1 MSSIGQP
8 AYRGGFLAALV
19 RAGAPVIAEVPAD
32 LPDEAVDPTPL
43 PGWQRIS
50 MMAGSHGAGDTDS
63 LLLRACRYVVL
74 VPLAYR
80 IVIIP
85 VLLLSVLTAGAGGVV
100 PGVVLAALAVVL
112 NVFALVLV
120 LRIRGFRDSVARILL
135 TADLAVAFGLNLG
148 ASLLVGGPGYVEVS
162 HMTWAYLIGSVSLL
176 TLSRGVPAGV
186 GLILAAVPLHLVM
199 TMIGDHSTTPYA
211 AMLNDVVMLLP
222 ALVTALVVLIL
233 IGMGTRLALGVGIKR
248 GARTEHV
255 RSQRTLHDTVL
266 QTLEAMALRPVTQP
280 ADLNGALSQ
289 LAELRG
295 IARAQA
301 LQLRRE
307 LVADTPPGGVS
318 SGLGAGLGPGLGL
331 GEELASVAAEMAR
344 EGLRAR
350 LVFTDVDDGLLSEV
364 RRRAV
369 RDAVR
374 EAMRNT
380 MKHAGTDEVVLR
392 VEQRDGGIAVIARD
406 HGTGFSEADRPA
418 GFGIS
423 NSITARLADVGG
435 SSRVESEP
443 GRGTRVTLWVPL

>member
-1 MSSIGQP
+1 MSSIGQR
-8 AYRGGFLAALV
+8 AYQGGYLAALV
-19 RAGAPVIAEVPAD
+19 RTGAPVIAEVPAD
-32 LPDEAVDPTPL
+32 LPEEAVDPTPL

-50 MMAGSHGAGDTDS
+50 MMAGSHGTGDTDS

-74 VPLAYR
+74 VPLAFR
-80 IVIIP
+80 IVVIP
-85 VLLLSVLTAGAGGVV
+85 VLFLSVLTSDHGVGV
-100 PGVVLAALAVVL
+100 PGAALATLAVAL
-112 NVFALVLV
+112 NVFALAVV
-120 LRIRGFRDSVARILL
+120 LRIRGFRNSVARWLL
-135 TADLAVAFGLNLG
+135 AADLVAGFGVNIA
-148 ASLLVGGPGYVEVS
+148 ASLLVTGPGYVEVS
-162 HMTWAYLIGSVSLL
+162 RMTWAYLIGSVSLL
-176 TLSRGVPAGV
+176 TLTRGVPAGV
-186 GLILAAVPLHLVM
+186 GLIVASVPFHFLL
-199 TMIGDHSTTPYA
+199 TTVGRHPA
-211 AMLNDVVMLLP
+211 PVGAMLNDVVTLVP

-233 IGMGTRLALGVGIKR
+233 IGMGTRLAMGVGVKR
-248 GARTEHV
+248 GARAEHI
-255 RSQRTLHDTVL
+255 RSQRTMHDTVL
-266 QTLEAMALRPVTQP
+266 QTLEAMALRPVTPP
-280 ADLNGALSQ
+280 ADLTGAMAQ
-289 LAELRG
+289 LTELRG

-307 LVADTPPGGVS
+307 LTANTPAQNGM
-318 SGLGAGLGPGLGL
+318 GLGL
-331 GEELASVAAEMAR
+331 GIGIGEDLASVAAEMAR

-350 LVFTDVDDGLLSEV
+350 LVFTDVDDSLLSEA

-406 HGTGFSEADRPA
+406 HGTGFSDADRPA

-423 NSITARLADVGG
+423 NSIMARLADVGG

>member
-1 MSSIGQP
+1 V
-8 AYRGGFLAALV
+8 A
-19 RAGAPVIAEVPAD
+19 
-32 LPDEAVDPTPL
+32 
-43 PGWQRIS
+43 
-50 MMAGSHGAGDTDS
+50 
-63 LLLRACRYVVL
+63 
-74 VPLAYR
+74 
-80 IVIIP
+80 
-85 VLLLSVLTAGAGGVV
+85 
-100 PGVVLAALAVVL
+100 L

-120 LRIRGFRDSVARILL
+120 LRIRGFRDSVARWLL
-135 TADLAVAFGLNLG
+135 ATDLVVAFGSNLA
-148 ASLLVGGPGYVEVS
+148 ASLLVSGPAYSPVS

-176 TLSRGVPAGV
+176 TLSRGVPAGA
-186 GLILAAVPLHLVM
+186 GLILVSVPFHLLLTAVGNHPLATSPVL
-199 TMIGDHSTTPYA
+199 
-211 AMLNDVVMLLP
+211 AMLDDILTLVP

-233 IGMGTRLALGVGIKR
+233 IGMGTRLAMGVGLKR
-248 GARTEHV
+248 GARAEHI

-266 QTLEAMALRPVTQP
+266 QTLEAMALQPVQPP
-280 ADLNGALSQ
+280 ADLDAATRQ

-307 LVADTPPGGVS
+307 LTEETSAHN
-318 SGLGAGLGPGLGL
+318 GLGI
-331 GEELASVAAEMAR
+331 GEDLASVAAEMAR

-350 LVFTDVDDGLLSEV
+350 LVFTDVDDGLLSEA

-380 MKHAGTDEVVLR
+380 IKHAGTDEVVLR

-406 HGTGFSEADRPA
+406 HGTGFSDADRPA

-423 NSITARLADVGG
+423 NSIEARLADVGG
-435 SSRVESEP
+435 SSSVESEP